1 MSLYLDTSCFLKLL
15 IPEPETQSVQSA
27 IEEELRV
34 VVSII
39 TEIESLVQLHAFQL
53 GGNYSKRRLS
63 KLLDRLEDYRE
74 MDPFEFRTVDP
85 SIFETARNQILEGAV
100 HCRTMDRLHLAAMQD
115 LRMSRLLTNDKD
127 QAEAARNLGF
137 QVMLPS
143 PERN

>member
-27 IEEELRV
+27 IEEEPRV

-137 QVMLPS
+137 QVMLPLS
-143 PERN
+143 

>member
-27 IEEELRV
+27 IEEEPRV